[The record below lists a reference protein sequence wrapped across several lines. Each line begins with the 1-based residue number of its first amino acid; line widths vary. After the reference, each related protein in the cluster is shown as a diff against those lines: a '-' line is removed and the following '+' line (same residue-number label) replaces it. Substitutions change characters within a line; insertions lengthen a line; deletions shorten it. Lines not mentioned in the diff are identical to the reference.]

1 MARRPVFFHHGHVSR
16 SSQGERWTS
25 PSGLSAIAAVLAV
38 LVAVVGLFV
47 ARSGGDPAASGDRS
61 SEQRT
66 ESSADT
72 TLFVYGS
79 SQPGQSRYSAI
90 ERYVDSYE
98 EDTVSGWL
106 YDSGMDYP
114 LAKFGPG
121 DTIPGYVLR
130 LAPGTAE
137 EAMREFTRVEA
148 GLFHPV
154 EVTTDGKVRA
164 TAFEWI
170 ESTDGFERIS
180 SWPPD

>member
-1 MARRPVFFHHGHVSR
+1 MQVSR
-16 SSQGERWTS
+16 SSQGEHWWS
-25 PSGLSAIAAVLAV
+25 PAGLSAVAAVLAV
-38 LVAVVGLFV
+38 LVAVIGLFL
-47 ARSGGDPAASGDRS
+47 ARDGEAA
-61 SEQRT
+61 
-66 ESSADT
+66 ESSTDSSSKTQQSEGSAST

-79 SQPGQSRYSAI
+79 SQPGQSRYRAI

-98 EDTVSGWL
+98 RDTVAGWL
-106 YDSGMDYP
+106 YDSGLDYP

-121 DTIPGYVLR
+121 DDIPGYVLR

-154 EVTTDGKVRA
+154 EVTTAGKVRA

-180 SWPPD
+180 SWPPG